1 MSLSGAKRPGSG
13 SSEVGARGRRLKTC
27 VPCGEELFQGKKD
40 YGTADRQPLGPS
52 RPRES
57 KDRRAVDIGGARTP
71 ARAQESSHHKVGRSR
86 CHFPEESK
94 LVNVGIDVSK
104 ARLDVAI
111 RPSAERFSV
120 ANDEEGHKELR
131 KRLAKNKPDRIVL
144 EPTGGYESQVVQVLV
159 AAKLPVIVVNARQV
173 RNFAQALGR
182 LAKTDRIDADVL
194 AHFGE
199 AIRPE
204 VRAFPD
210 EALRELEALVNRRRQ
225 LVDMRA
231 GELKRKQTAPPLVHP
246 KLDELIAFLTEQI
259 DDIDKDL
266 HGLIRKTPAWREA
279 DDLLQSVPGVGPV
292 LASTL
297 TALVPELGKLNRKEI
312 ASLVGVAPFNNDSG
326 QGERRR
332 MTWGGRAPVRAVL
345 YMATAAACRFNPAIR
360 CLYDRLIEK
369 GKPAQVAL
377 VACMRKLLTIL
388 NAISRDRRGWNP
400 QIAVAS

>member
-1 MSLSGAKRPGSG
+1 M
-13 SSEVGARGRRLKTC
+13 
-27 VPCGEELFQGKKD
+27 
-40 YGTADRQPLGPS
+40 
-52 RPRES
+52 
-57 KDRRAVDIGGARTP
+57 
-71 ARAQESSHHKVGRSR
+71 
-86 CHFPEESK
+86 
-94 LVNVGIDVSK
+94 VNVGIDVSK

-231 GELKRKQTAPPLVHP
+231 GEIKRKQTAPPLVHP